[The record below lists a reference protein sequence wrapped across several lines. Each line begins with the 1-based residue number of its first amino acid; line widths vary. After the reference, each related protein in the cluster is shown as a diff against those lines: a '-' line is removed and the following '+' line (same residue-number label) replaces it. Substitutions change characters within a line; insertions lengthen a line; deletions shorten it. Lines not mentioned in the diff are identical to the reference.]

1 MASMDYNAILLE
13 AMRTVVDAEM
23 KKLTFDKTIKCE
35 VIDDTFKAD
44 GKYTVYDGSVKM
56 EAYCDTANKYV
67 IGDKVYVTVPLGDY
81 TQKKIISSKYIEND
95 DNKPITYVP
104 PLSTVMDMSGNIIPS
119 EPDTA
124 PSILANGVTLLK
136 RLYHIDLTQKDSNNM
151 PKYGIS
157 PQETR
162 LYDTIGLSADFQTML
177 DDKDVQQGSYG
188 LLVDLFHYVNKN
200 NSETYENFAT
210 ITFDSS
216 QMFGNPYSFTLPL
229 TQSIKFDKGDK
240 LIWGLNI
247 YLYQKGNFQYY
258 DDGKYERYSS
268 TIQEKN
274 LDYQGP
280 GDAEFV
286 EVNKADNIFVSNIN
300 ISLGRDLIKL
310 TDDTFTIYTYDENNE
325 YDINDNGPRSIYAS
339 WINKDPETNAFI
351 GFSDGIVD
359 KEDATEPYDEIK
371 YLTTYENNYA
381 GSAVVISPED
391 EDEENGNI
399 IPKIKESLQ
408 IYANAKQITQEIKK
422 IKNYVETDLNTQLDA
437 LSRNALGYG
446 ISETDIG
453 ALRSPVNAAIEDIC
467 KKINI
472 EPYGD
477 LSIEKQYVQYLW
489 SKNSVEE
496 PEDNQTEGENNPIEK
511 AKNIYKDIRRSVS
524 ALINNF
530 VEEIEDNQ
538 TEEENKPGIIQT
550 LYTNLDQ
557 YSNIKAYAQQFK
569 ILVDKIIANINSSI
583 TILNRY
589 ITDDNGL
596 QPQLILSLEG
606 KYTNN
611 NTQTFEEEYNAF
623 LEANKNKYCIY
634 WYHYEKGYADESD
647 KFYQKD
653 WRRITFENTTTPLP
667 GMPAVEI
674 IKGERKYTKTSEVP
688 LVISSLNTDLTEERY
703 KAILF
708 FNHKRINSN
717 DLVFKNQSTTSSE
730 VGEDINDAL
739 YIEVGA
745 ALDNSTSGKANSME
759 VHQLYNSYYTLLKA
773 SDAYL
778 NRKIRVRFE
787 GVQGGDEIIEGGQV
801 FWYIPTQA
809 TMLNYD
815 LSRLQSEGFSL
826 VIENED
832 TDYASYYRPGYA
844 CFCKTIGPS
853 LSDNPDQIINNFDK
867 YFWYQIKNIYN
878 SSWTNNEIICK
889 VVKDGLT
896 YTATKMFAFST
907 YGNNGTDYTLS
918 ITPVENQ
925 LTTSDELLNI
935 VSAPSSSTGGW
946 SNSLIANKNT
956 INEELTTGTVI
967 FPCYYLPKVEDATIY
982 IRNQQY
988 NVNKNGAAHFY
999 DFSSIVSVAAGQTIQ
1014 IVLWKGRQ
1022 NQGFGTPEVLLEK
1035 TYEQANLY
1043 LNRVRFEIDDT
1054 VDFFSVG
1061 VGTTNADLKISAFKL
1076 FEIYPLRL
1084 KTVFSDFNG
1093 DALNAIA
1100 SWGWYGPHQ
1109 FNVSSQIADGEA
1121 LNDNEINIV
1130 GTIQDPET
1138 DCLYN
1143 VVQASISWGKINATQ
1158 EAAGGNLN
1166 LTALYPIPYST
1177 GNYYIDGPSTIIY
1190 NALGTNPQYYNG
1202 AYKIYNKNNN
1212 TELTDVTWE
1221 IYHYKIDDKG
1231 RPQKYINSQDRYLP
1245 KLKSGNGND
1254 NGYYL
1259 MPLTIYISDNNIYSV
1274 VVCKQNSTIIYA
1286 QPLYIGQNRYGSPM
1300 LNTWDEELT
1309 IDNENGTIM
1318 ASMLGAGHK
1327 DSNNAF
1333 YGVLMGDV
1341 GVKTE
1346 DETIVTAGIY
1356 GFHAGAQSFGWKAD
1370 GTGFIGK
1377 SGHGRIEFDGNNG
1390 VIRSSN
1396 WNEQTPR
1403 GMQIDLDDAIIT
1415 IRGEDNEYT
1424 ANHENE
1430 IIIQATSPYLTVN
1443 GNAGKPII
1451 FIGNE
1456 EMYLQSNDYIG
1467 SPDNSNEQQAT
1478 GMRINLN
1485 QGSIDAY
1492 NFNLTSRSIT
1502 ISSNG
1507 DPYIEVKHSYTDGK
1521 NGTKEQPVLRIASN
1535 EQESNVFQIKSLP
1548 FNQQEKEAWAAK
1560 VASGHT
1566 LTLYM
1571 GITEMTTNDAGNEQE
1586 ILKSVSATST
1596 KAKSGDYIALATE
1609 SPFTFDN
1616 PSTETWE
1623 LWYKTI
1629 DGYYI
1634 CCLGASHNNSVY
1646 FLELKERPASHGNT
1660 PNEYKATAVHYTNA
1674 QSAYMEMDVQKA
1686 KLTFKSGAAPKF
1698 YDVENNTEI
1707 PLLEAEQK
1715 ELIIN
1720 ATEILTPFR
1729 VGTFKIDWDGKIYS
1743 KPTGQTWH
1751 NWYINSSGGA
1761 YFSWLSTG
1769 SLSCSSL
1776 TINKDYS
1783 INSNGYFNGTASK
1796 VNIGSGGQWVAD
1808 NAVVISG
1815 TELRDTGETLNDIIK
1830 DRIKYF
1836 VKAEAIKNMT

>member
-1 MASMDYNAILLE
+1 MASMDYNGILLE
-13 AMRTVVDAEM
+13 AMRTVIDAEV

-35 VIDDTFKAD
+35 IVDDIFKAD
-44 GKYTVYDGSVKM
+44 GKYIVYDGSVKM
-56 EAYCDTANKYV
+56 EAYCDVANKYA
-67 IGDKVYVTVPLGDY
+67 IGDQVYVTVPLGDY
-81 TQKKIISSKYIEND
+81 TQKKIITSKYTEND
-95 DNKPITYVP
+95 NNKPITYVP
-104 PLSTVMDMSGNIIPS
+104 PLSTLMDMSGNIIPS
-119 EPDTA
+119 AVETSRH
-124 PSILANGVTLLK
+124 SILANGSTSIK
-136 RLYHIDLTQKDSNNM
+136 QLYSINLTQKNSDNM
-151 PKYGIS
+151 PKYGVS
-157 PQETR
+157 PQETK
-162 LYDTIGLSADFQTML
+162 LYDSIGLSADFQTML
-177 DDKDVQQGSYG
+177 DDKDVQRGDYG
-188 LLVDLFHYVNKN
+188 LLIDLFYYANKN
-200 NSETYENFAT
+200 GEETYESFDT
-210 ITFDSS
+210 IIFDSS
-216 QMFGNPYSFTLPL
+216 QMFGNPYLFTLPL
-229 TQSIKFDKGDK
+229 TQSIKIDKGDK
-240 LIWGLNI
+240 LIYGLNI

-258 DDGKYERYSS
+258 ENGGYTDYHR
-268 TIQEKN
+268 TIQEYN
-274 LDYQGP
+274 IDYEQV
-280 GDAEFV
+280 GDEQYV
-286 EVNKADNIFVSNIN
+286 EMPKADNIFVSNI
-300 ISLGRDLIKL
+300 SLSFGRDLIKL
-310 TDDTFTIYTYDENNE
+310 IDDTFTIYTHDENNE
-325 YDINDNGPRSIYAS
+325 YDINNTGPRSIYAS

-359 KEDATEPYDEIK
+359 AEDATEPYDEIK

-391 EDEENGNI
+391 EDEETGKI

-422 IKNYVETDLNTQLDA
+422 IKNYVETDLNAQLDA

-453 ALRSPVNAAIEDIC
+453 ALRSPVDAAIGDIC
-467 KKINI
+467 EKINI

-496 PEDNQTEGENNPIEK
+496 TEDNQTAEENETIEETEDNQAEGENNPIEK
-511 AKNIYKDIRRSVS
+511 AKSIYAAIRGSVS
-524 ALINNF
+524 ALINGS
-530 VEEIEDNQ
+530 VEETENNQ
-538 TEEENKPGIIQT
+538 TEGENKSGIIQT

-583 TILNRY
+583 TILNEY
-589 ITDDNGL
+589 ITDSNSL
-596 QPQLILSLEG
+596 QSALIKRLED
-606 KYTNN
+606 KYDDN
-611 NTQTFEEEYNAF
+611 NTQTFEEEYNTF
-623 LEANKNKYCIY
+623 LEKNKNKYCIY
-634 WYHYEKGYADESD
+634 WYHYEKGYADEND

-653 WRRITFENTTTPLP
+653 WRRITFENVTPPLP
-667 GMPAVEI
+667 GMPAVEV

-688 LVISSLNTDLTEERY
+688 LIINPLNTDLTEERY

-708 FNHKRINSN
+708 FNHKRIDSN

-967 FPCYYLPKVEDATIY
+967 FPCYHLPKVEDAAIY

-1022 NQGFGTPEVLLEK
+1022 NQGFGAPEVLLEK

-1093 DALNAIA
+1093 DALDAIA

-1109 FNVSSQIADGEA
+1109 FNVSSQTADGEA

-1143 VVQASISWGKINATQ
+1143 VVQASIAWGKINATQ

-1177 GNYYIDGPSTIIY
+1177 GNYYIDGPSTVIY
-1190 NALGTNPQYYNG
+1190 NSLGTNPQYYNG

-1245 KLKSGNGND
+1245 KLKTGNGND
-1254 NGYYL
+1254 NSYYL
-1259 MPLTIYISDNNIYSV
+1259 MPLTMYISENNIYSV

-1356 GFHAGAQSFGWKAD
+1356 GFHAGAQSFAWKAD

-1377 SGHGRIEFDGNNG
+1377 SSHGRIEFDGNNG
-1390 VIRSSN
+1390 FIASAN
-1396 WNEQTPR
+1396 WFENGGEIKDGAIFKNSTG
-1403 GMQIDLDDAIIT
+1403 GML
-1415 IRGEDNEYT
+1415 
-1424 ANHENE
+1424 
-1430 IIIQATSPYLTVN
+1430 
-1443 GNAGKPII
+1443 
-1451 FIGNE
+1451 
-1456 EMYLQSNDYIG
+1456 
-1467 SPDNSNEQQAT
+1467 
-1478 GMRINLN
+1478 INL
-1485 QGSIDAY
+1485 QDGHIDAY
-1492 NFNLTSRSIT
+1492 NFKLTSENIQLNSSPEVGDYYIQIGSGDNIIGAQHTEDGLGLEIKMKEGTIEAKSFALDSGSI
-1502 ISSNG
+1502 IINSNG
-1507 DPYIEVKHSYTDGK
+1507 NPYLEVKHKYKEDLNSDG
-1521 NGTKEQPVLRIASN
+1521 ESVLRIATVN
-1535 EQESNVFQIKSLP
+1535 GENTFIIKSLP
-1548 FNQQEKEAWAAK
+1548 LSQERKDAWMVQAAQELSVYTGQFK
-1560 VASGHT
+1560 TITNEETNVST
-1566 LTLYM
+1566 EELSSLT
-1571 GITEMTTNDAGNEQE
+1571 
-1586 ILKSVSATST
+1586 KTST
-1596 KAKSGDYIALATE
+1596 KIKKNSYIIVTTE
-1609 SPFTFDN
+1609 SPFEFKDA
-1616 PSTETWE
+1616 
-1623 LWYKTI
+1623 LWYTMDDGNYIQCLSSGKTYYLVLKARPDSHSI
-1629 DGYYI
+1629 DKV
-1634 CCLGASHNNSVY
+1634 S
-1646 FLELKERPASHGNT
+1646 
-1660 PNEYKATAVHYTNA
+1660 EYKATAVYSYNA
-1674 QSAYMEMDVQKA
+1674 QSAEIEMDVQQA
-1686 KLTFKSGAAPKF
+1686 QLQFESGASPQYYYADNSTTVPT
-1698 YDVENNTEI
+1698 VEAI
-1707 PLLEAEQK
+1707 QK
-1715 ELIIN
+1715 TLIIDAKN
-1720 ATEILTPFR
+1720 ILTPFK

-1743 KPTGQTWH
+1743 KPDGQTWH
-1751 NWYINSSGGA
+1751 NWYINSNGGA
-1761 YFSWLSTG
+1761 YFSGLSTG
-1769 SLSCSSL
+1769 SLSCSNL
-1776 TINKDYS
+1776 TINGNYS
-1783 INSNGYFNGTASK
+1783 ITKDGVFNGTAEK
-1796 VNIGSGGQWVAD
+1796 VSISSNGSTALSGHKVVVAYD
-1808 NAVVISG
+1808 GKLRTVDYNVRDAVKHYI
-1815 TELRDTGETLNDIIK
+1815 EM
-1830 DRIKYF
+1830 Y
-1836 VKAEAIKNMT
+1836 VKADARQNM